1 MAQFPGSRAV
11 SAGFIAASI
20 ILSGCA
26 SGGLSASGQPRT
38 ALERSVGT
46 CLVSVGAGVLVD
58 MLTNHRRIGAGT
70 AVGAGLCA
78 VVLAVNNEAD
88 KQRIQQSQQAALN
101 AGKDRTD
108 QYVGDDGNARIIRT
122 SVHPSDAPSDLN
134 ARLAPDGSK
143 FVGPCRKAQTE
154 ISVQGKGSASLDP
167 ETVCRTAQGNW
178 QPWPGAVSA

>member
-1 MAQFPGSRAV
+1 MTEVPVSRAV
-11 SAGFIAASI
+11 SAALTAAFVA
-20 ILSGCA
+20 LSGCA
-26 SGGLSASGQPRT
+26 SGGLDVTGQPRS

-88 KQRIQQSQQAALN
+88 KQRIRQSQLAALN
-101 AGKDRTD
+101 AGQDRTD
-108 QYVGDDGNARIIRT
+108 QYVGDDGNARVIKT
-122 SVHPSDAPSDLN
+122 SIHPSNLPSDLN
-134 ARLAPDGSK
+134 AKLAPDGSK
-143 FVGPCRKAQTE
+143 FVGPCRQTQTE

-178 QPWPGAVSA
+178 QPWPGSVSA